1 MVAEGEAGGAGAAG
15 DGPAGFFSD
24 PCGEHAGGEG
34 VTGTVGDGDFADGW
48 QESEGS
54 GSVEAGGE
62 GHAEREDPSPREVV
76 DGEAAIGFV
85 P

>member
-1 MVAEGEAGGAGAAG
+1 MVAEGEAGGTGAAG
-15 DGPAGFFSD
+15 DGPAGFFGD

-34 VTGTVGDGDFADGW
+34 VTGTVGDGDFADGG
-48 QESEGS
+48 EEGE
-54 GSVEAGGE
+54 GAGFVEAGGE
-62 GHAEREDPSPREVV
+62 GHAEGEDASPREVI

>member
-1 MVAEGEAGGAGAAG
+1 
-15 DGPAGFFSD
+15 
-24 PCGEHAGGEG
+24 

-54 GSVEAGGE
+54 GLVEAGGE

-76 DGEAAIGFV
+76 DGESAIGFV